1 MKKLN
6 QKTKFQMGYGIT
18 LLAAAALPLIISM
31 IGIFPTV
38 KNYSTTL
45 EYNTSVFEQFRN
57 FMWTLFFLTGLLA
70 LVGIGMTLRN
80 CIFRDQGGLV
90 QRNFFDR
97 IPPEVH
103 LCTMTLAGV
112 CYIPIIIAT
121 LGAYLKW
128 PALTHLLRSDA
139 KSIYA
144 VINVDYANDYWF
156 DPKWM
161 PVPALMLLMAIA
173 GAICGMVILTGL
185 IAYLRNILNHTFLK
199 STILGRLIPKL
210 ENIINRSNS
219 FQTVILIAL
228 ILLCFLS
235 ASLAGAG
242 VVISIALIVVLVPKY
257 YQKYNEVKKGI
268 HAAASGNFEYRIDLP
283 GKGEF
288 ENLAREV
295 NAISE
300 AKEKAI
306 QSEMRSQRMKTELIT
321 NVSHD
326 LRTPLTSIITYVDL
340 LKKENLESE
349 SAREYVEILDNKSKR
364 FQNLVDS
371 LFDAAKAS
379 SGDIPV
385 EWMYLDMGTLT
396 EQAIGEFTDDFQQ
409 KNLKLIQNIPA
420 EPAPIYAD
428 GKLTFRILENI
439 LGNVKKYAMEGSRVY
454 VDLESS
460 VKEIIFTVKNI
471 SEAPLNISAEELM
484 ERFVRGD
491 DSRNTEGSGLG
502 LSIAGNLA
510 EIMGGNFRVEIDG
523 DLFKSVLTLP
533 RKEEEE

>member
-1 MKKLN
+1 MKNLDR
-6 QKTKFQMGYGIT
+6 KTKFRMGYGIT
-18 LLAAAALPLIISM
+18 VLAAAALPLIISM
-31 IGIFPTV
+31 IGIFPTI

-45 EYNTSVFEQFRN
+45 EYDTQVFEQFRN
-57 FMWTLFFLTGLLA
+57 YSWALFFLIGI
-70 LVGIGMTLRN
+70 LVLMGIELTLINCGTRN
-80 CIFRDQGGLV
+80 PDGTIQC
-90 QRNFFDR
+90 NFFDR
-97 IPPEVH
+97 VPPEIH
-103 LCTMTLAGV
+103 LCTMTIGVV
-112 CYIPIIIAT
+112 CYIPMVIVLI
-121 LGAYLKW
+121 GAYLKW
-128 PALTHLLRSDA
+128 PALTQFLHSDA
-139 KSIYA
+139 KSVYA
-144 VINVDYANDYWF
+144 VINVDYATDFWF
-156 DPKWM
+156 DSKWM

-173 GAICGMVILTGL
+173 GAICGLVILTGL
-185 IAYLRNILNHTFLK
+185 VAFVRNIMNHTFLK
-199 STILGRLIPKL
+199 RTFLGRLIPKL
-210 ENIINRSNS
+210 ENIIDRSNS
-219 FQTVILIAL
+219 FLNVILISIILMLFLSTTGVGL
-228 ILLCFLS
+228 ILS
-235 ASLAGAG
+235 IAV
-242 VVISIALIVVLVPKY
+242 VVILVPKY

-268 HAAASGNFEYRIDLP
+268 HAAAAGDFEYRIDLP

-288 ENLAREV
+288 EKLAQEV

-340 LKKENLESE
+340 LKKENLESD

-364 FQNLVDS
+364 LKNLVDS

-379 SGDIPV
+379 SGDIPI
-385 EWMYLDMGTLT
+385 EWMNLDMATLT
-396 EQAIGEFTDDFQQ
+396 EQAIGEFTDDFEQ
-409 KNLKLIQNIPA
+409 KNLTLIQNISV
-420 EPAPIYAD
+420 ETAPIYAD

-454 VDLESS
+454 VNLETS
-460 VKEIIFTVKNI
+460 VKEIVFTVKNI

-510 EIMGGNFRVEIDG
+510 EMMGGKFRVEIDG
-523 DLFKSVLTLP
+523 DLFKSILTMP
-533 RKEEEE
+533 RKEED

>member
-1 MKKLN
+1 MKNLN
-6 QKTKFQMGYGIT
+6 QNKKFQIGYGIT
-18 LLAAAALPLIISM
+18 VLAAAAVPLIIPM
-31 IGIFPTV
+31 IPICSTI
-38 KNYSTTL
+38 KDYSTTL
-45 EYNTSVFEQFRN
+45 EYDTSVFNQFRN
-57 FMWTLFFLTGLLA
+57 SMWTLLYLIGLLV
-70 LVGIGMTLRN
+70 LVGIGLTLRN
-80 CIFRDQGGLV
+80 CSIRNSDGTV
-90 QRNFFDR
+90 RCNFFDR
-97 IPPEVH
+97 VPPEIH
-103 LCTMTLAGV
+103 LCAATIAGV
-112 CYIPIIIAT
+112 CYIPMSIA
-121 LGAYLKW
+121 LFGAYVKW
-128 PALTHLLRSDA
+128 PALTHLIHSDI

-144 VINVDYANDYWF
+144 VINVDYATDFWF

-161 PVPALMLLMAIA
+161 PVPALMLLIAIV

-185 IAYLRNILNHTFLK
+185 IAFVRNILNHTFLQR
-199 STILGRLIPKL
+199 TILGRLIPKV
-210 ENIINRSNS
+210 ENIIDRTNS
-219 FQTVILIAL
+219 FQTAILIAL

-235 ASLAGAG
+235 ASLAGTG
-242 VVISIALIVVLVPKY
+242 VVISIALIVVMVPKY

-268 HAAASGNFEYRIDLP
+268 HAAASGDFEYRIDLP

-288 ENLAREV
+288 EKLAQEV

-364 FQNLVDS
+364 LQNLVDS

-454 VDLESS
+454 VDLETS

>member
-6 QKTKFQMGYGIT
+6 QKMKFQMGYGIT

-57 FMWTLFFLTGLLA
+57 FMWALFFLTGLLV

-80 CIFRDQGGLV
+80 CVFRDQGGLV

-161 PVPALMLLMAIA
+161 PVPAMMLLMAIA
-173 GAICGMVILTGL
+173 GAICGIVILTGL
-185 IAYLRNILNHTFLK
+185 IAFLRNILNHTFLK

-364 FQNLVDS
+364 LQNLVDS

-454 VDLESS
+454 VDLEPS

>member
-1 MKKLN
+1 MKNLDR
-6 QKTKFQMGYGIT
+6 KTKFKMGYGIT
-18 LLAAAALPLIISM
+18 MLAAAALPLIISM
-31 IGIFPTV
+31 IGIFPTI

-45 EYNTSVFEQFRN
+45 EYDTQVFEQFRN
-57 FMWTLFFLTGLLA
+57 YSWALFFLVVI
-70 LVGIGMTLRN
+70 LVLMGIELTLINCGTRN
-80 CIFRDQGGLV
+80 PNGTV
-90 QRNFFDR
+90 QCNFFDR
-97 IPPEVH
+97 LPPEIH
-103 LCTMTLAGV
+103 LCAMTMGVV
-112 CYIPIIIAT
+112 CYIPMVIA
-121 LGAYLKW
+121 LIGAYLKW
-128 PALTHLLRSDA
+128 PALTQFLHSDA
-139 KSIYA
+139 KSVFA
-144 VINVDYANDYWF
+144 VINVDYATDFWF

-173 GAICGMVILTGL
+173 GAICGLVILTGL
-185 IAYLRNILNHTFLK
+185 VAFVRNIMNHTFLK
-199 STILGRLIPKL
+199 RTFLGRLIPKL
-210 ENIINRSNS
+210 ENIIDRSNS
-219 FQTVILIAL
+219 IQTAILIVM

-242 VVISIALIVVLVPKY
+242 LVISIALIVVLVPKY

-268 HAAASGNFEYRIDLP
+268 HAAASGDFEYRIDLP

-288 ENLAREV
+288 EKLAQEV

-340 LKKENLESE
+340 LKKENLESD

-364 FQNLVDS
+364 LKNLVDS

-385 EWMYLDMGTLT
+385 EWMYLDMATLT
-396 EQAIGEFTDDFQQ
+396 EQAIGEFTDDFEQ
-409 KNLKLIQNIPA
+409 KNLTLIQNISA
-420 EPAPIYAD
+420 EAAPIYAD

-454 VDLESS
+454 VDLETS
-460 VKEIIFTVKNI
+460 VKEIVFTVKNI

-510 EIMGGNFRVEIDG
+510 EIMDGNFRVEIDG
-523 DLFKSVLTLP
+523 DLFKSVLTMP
-533 RKEEEE
+533 RKEEDQ